1 MESIKN
7 QNLLVNQAAIWW
19 LGQAGY
25 VARTGNLTLAIDPY
39 LSDSAAQGA
48 PEFSRLYSPPILP
61 EDLDVDIYI
70 ITHDHLDHLD
80 PSTISKYQNK
90 DSTLFIAP
98 RLTAKR
104 LPNLGISNRQ
114 IIVLDVGETWS
125 NGQIRITGVF
135 ALPTGIDV
143 LDTTGY
149 FVEFSNGRNFYH
161 TSDTQ
166 YHPLVLAAAPKS
178 PEVMLVPINGKWGN
192 LGAEQAAEFAGVLQP
207 KYVMPNHYDMMT
219 LNTEN
224 PEVFKWFCQHNNL
237 GEQCIIPEIMVPFIW

>member
-1 MESIKN
+1 MESINN
-7 QNLLVNQAAIWW
+7 QELSVNQAGLWW

-25 VARTGNLTLAIDPY
+25 VVRTGNLTLAIDPY

-48 PEFSRLYSPPILP
+48 PEFARLYPAPISPD
-61 EDLDVDIYI
+61 DLDVDIYI

-80 PSTISKYQNK
+80 PWTISRYPTK

-98 RLTAKR
+98 RLAAKR
-104 LPNLGISNRQ
+104 LPGLGVPEGQ

-125 NGQIRITGVF
+125 NEQVRVTGIF

-149 FVEFSNGRNFYH
+149 FVEFTNGRSIYH

-166 YHPLVLAAAPKS
+166 FHPLVIAAAPKR

-192 LGAEQAAEFAGVLQP
+192 PGAEQAAEFAGSLHP
-207 KYVMPNHYDMMT
+207 RYVMPNHYDMMS
-219 LNTEN
+219 LNSEN
-224 PEVFKWFCQHNNL
+224 PELFKWCCQQIGL
-237 GEQCIIPEIMVPFIW
+237 AEQCVIPERMVPFIW